1 LKVIH
6 LFCLQN
12 LNERKR
18 KAADERQKIEEET
31 EELKAGFE
39 AEINSLREKL
49 RKQRTNTDV
58 ETADKV
64 QFALLKKKIKKKG
77 GGI

>member
-1 LKVIH
+1 M
-6 LFCLQN
+6 
-12 LNERKR
+12 
-18 KAADERQKIEEET
+18 EEET

-39 AEINSLREKL
+39 AEIKSLREKL

-64 QFALLKKKIKKKG
+64 QFALLKKKKKDK
-77 GGI
+77 